1 MKLSLELKIKDKV
14 IKLTE
19 EEAREL
25 GETLATMFDLK
36 RREYIPQ
43 YPIIYRDYWPY
54 RIWYDTTTT
63 WTVDNNTTYCVA
75 NISDDVTATY
85 QLTGS

>member
-1 MKLSLELKIKDKV
+1 MMTLKLELKIKDKV

-36 RREYIPQ
+36 KTEYIGWPTYPTYPQ
-43 YPIIYRDYWPY
+43 PVVTWRYFCNDSSGSYT
-54 RIWYDTTTT
+54 YD
-63 WTVDNNTTYCVA
+63 
-75 NISDDVTATY
+75 ISKDVTATY
-85 QLTGS
+85 QITA